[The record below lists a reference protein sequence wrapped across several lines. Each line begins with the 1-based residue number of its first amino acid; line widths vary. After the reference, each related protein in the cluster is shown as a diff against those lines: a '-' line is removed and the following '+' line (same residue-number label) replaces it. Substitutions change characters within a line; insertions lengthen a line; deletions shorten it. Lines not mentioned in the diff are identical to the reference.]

1 MWIDLTNTERF
12 YDPESEVRAKGIKY
26 VKLSCKGREETP
38 TEKQTIEFI
47 HICKVFIRDHPNDLI
62 AVHCTHG
69 FNRTGFLICSFL
81 VEEDNWAI
89 EVAIQAFA
97 TSRPPGIYKSDY
109 LKELIRRYDEGE
121 PVPDPPPRPDWCFEE
136 EEDDNANEGSVNG
149 HHQASDPGENH
160 TSGCHNSAVFMEGV
174 SGVIP
179 VRNGEERQ
187 RLMNEIHR
195 MTGWQGRRD
204 NTFPGAQPVSMTLQN
219 LLLLKQFP
227 YRVSWKADGTRYM
240 MYIRDRDQIFFLDRK
255 SDFFKVEK
263 VTFPRRGKP
272 NDVINGTLLD
282 GEMVI
287 DEDAHGRK
295 RPRYLIYDI
304 VCFPGTQI
312 GQCDFDQRF
321 KCIKEQIIDPRTE
334 AFASGRIDPSR
345 ESFGIRRK
353 DFWEIIGAKKIL
365 SPQFKV
371 GHETDGLIF
380 QPVPDPYQLGT
391 CETILKWKPHTLN
404 SIDFR
409 LKIIQTNAPGCVREK
424 VAQFWVIGLDRP
436 FFQIPL
442 RGIKDPVVRD
452 ELRNYNNKLVECV
465 WDIGWFKVIRERT
478 DKDKPNSVTTAEKVM
493 KSITHPVTK
502 EHLFK
507 VIDEVV
513 GRQQSTERPGDVG
526 HSSGSES
533 HDKSIMPPPKRL
545 KS

>member
-1 MWIDLTNTERF
+1 MKE
-12 YDPESEVRAKGIKY
+12 KGIKY

-38 TEKQTIEFI
+38 TEKQSIEFI
-47 HICKVFIRDHPNDLI
+47 HICRLFIRDHPKELI

-69 FNRTGFLICSFL
+69 FNRTGFLISSFL
-81 VEEDNWAI
+81 VEEDNWAV
-89 EVAIQAFA
+89 EVAIQTFA

-109 LKELIRRYDEGE
+109 LKELIRRYDDGE
-121 PVPDPPPRPDWCFEE
+121 SVPDPPPRPDWCFEE
-136 EEDDNANEGSVNG
+136 EEDDNGSEGMNG
-149 HHQASDPGENH
+149 HRQPSDPD
-160 TSGCHNSAVFMEGV
+160 SGNLMEGVSGSHGNAVFMEGV

-179 VRNGEERQ
+179 VTRVERE
-187 RLMNEIHR
+187 RLMNEIHQ
-195 MTGWQGRRD
+195 MTGWQGRRE

-219 LLLLKQFP
+219 LELLRQFP

-255 SDFFKVEK
+255 SDFFRVEN

-287 DEDAHGRK
+287 DEDVHGKK

-304 VCFPGTQI
+304 VCFPGTKI

-321 KCIKEQIIDPRTE
+321 KCIKEQVIDPRTE
-334 AFASGRIDPSR
+334 GFESRRIDPSR

-353 DFWEIIGAKKIL
+353 DFWEIVGAKKIL

-380 QPVPDPYQLGT
+380 QPVPDPYQPGT

-409 LKIIQTNAPGCVREK
+409 LKIFETNAPGCVREK
-424 VAQFWVIGLDRP
+424 VAQFWVIGMDRP

-442 RGIKDPVVRD
+442 RGIKDPVARE

-493 KSITHPVTK
+493 KSIMHPVTK
-502 EHLFK
+502 EHLLK

-513 GRQQSTERPGDVG
+513 GKHSTSRPAEVGQSST
-526 HSSGSES
+526 SES
-533 HDKSIMPPPKRL
+533 RDKSMMPPPKKL

>member
-12 YDPESEVRAKGIKY
+12 YDPSSEVRGKGIKY

-38 TEKQTIEFI
+38 TEKQSIEFI
-47 HICKVFIRDHPNDLI
+47 HICKLFIRDHPSDLI

-69 FNRTGFLICSFL
+69 FNRTGFLISSFL
-81 VEEDNWAI
+81 VEEDNWAVQ
-89 EVAIQAFA
+89 VAIQAFA

-109 LKELIRRYDEGE
+109 LKELIRRYDDGE
-121 PVPDPPPRPDWCFEE
+121 SVPDPPPRPDWCFEE
-136 EEDDNANEGSVNG
+136 EEDDNGGMNGDSHSGYHSNRVSTEGVLGSHSNG
-149 HHQASDPGENH
+149 
-160 TSGCHNSAVFMEGV
+160 VFMKGV
-174 SGVIP
+174 SGVVG
-179 VRNGEERQ
+179 VRSEERE
-187 RLMNEIHR
+187 RLMNEIHQ

-219 LLLLKQFP
+219 VELLKQIP

-255 SDFFKVEK
+255 SDFFRVEK

-287 DEDAHGRK
+287 DEDVHGGK
-295 RPRYLIYDI
+295 RARYLIYDI
-304 VCFPGTQI
+304 VCFPGTRI

-321 KCIKEQIIDPRTE
+321 KCIKEQVIDPRTE
-334 AFASGRIDPSR
+334 AFGCGRIDPSR

-353 DFWEIIGAKKIL
+353 DFWEIVGAKKIL

-380 QPVPDPYQLGT
+380 QPVPDPYQMGT
-391 CETILKWKPHTLN
+391 CDTILKWKPHTLN

-409 LKIIQTNAPGCVREK
+409 LKIIETNAPGCVREK
-424 VAQFWVIGLDRP
+424 VAHFYVIGLDRP
-436 FFQIPL
+436 FFHIPL
-442 RGIKDPVVRD
+442 RAIKDPVARE
-452 ELRNYNNKLVECV
+452 ELKNYNNKLVECV

-493 KSITHPVTK
+493 KSIMHPVTK
-502 EHLFK
+502 EHLLK

-513 GRQQSTERPGDVG
+513 GRQSTSRPGEAA
-526 HSSGSES
+526 HSSASES
-533 HDKSIMPPPKRL
+533 RDKSMMPPPKKF

>member
-1 MWIDLTNTERF
+1 M
-12 YDPESEVRAKGIKY
+12 
-26 VKLSCKGREETP
+26 SCKGREETP

-47 HICKVFIRDHPNDLI
+47 HICKLFIRDHPNDLI
-62 AVHCTHG
+62 GVHCTHG
-69 FNRTGFLICSFL
+69 FNRTGFLISSFL

-97 TSRPPGIYKSDY
+97 TSRPPGIYKGDY

-121 PVPDPPPRPDWCFEE
+121 PVPDPPSRPDWCFEE
-136 EEDDNANEGSVNG
+136 EEDDDNEGAMNG
-149 HHQASDPGENH
+149 HQGSDPH
-160 TSGCHNSAVFMEGV
+160 DSGYHGNAVFMSGV
-174 SGVIP
+174 CGVIP
-179 VRNGEERQ
+179 VRNGEERE
-187 RLMNEIHR
+187 RLMNEIHQ

-219 LLLLKQFP
+219 LLLLKQLP

-240 MYIRDRDQIFFLDRK
+240 MYIRDRDQIFFFDRK

-287 DEDAHGRK
+287 DEDAHGGK

-334 AFASGRIDPSR
+334 AFGSGRIDPNR

-380 QPVPDPYQLGT
+380 QPVPNPYQLGT

-442 RGIKDPVVRD
+442 QGIKDPVVRD

-465 WDIGWFKVIRERT
+465 WDIGHRIDHRMDIGWFKVIRERT

-493 KSITHPVTK
+493 KSIMNPVTK

-513 GRQQSTERPGDVG
+513 GRQSKSRPGEVA

-533 HDKSIMPPPKRL
+533 HDKAMMPPPKKL
-545 KS
+545 KL